1 MKLSPELRPRPDEY
15 KNRPDTELGSGF
27 RQRAKWG
34 VAMRESQCFDTDLNR
49 RSDFTGTRM
58 RISVKRSSSEAI
70 VSAEDGYSDMM
81 DFKSSNEWLVLCVN
95 LLLVLLQ
102 LLTCGGAL
110 LLMFFCSFLGIALLN
125 VDNKLLVEIGLL
137 TRSVVFVS
145 RLRGGGVD
153 ACEVEL

>member
-1 MKLSPELRPRPDEY
+1 
-15 KNRPDTELGSGF
+15 
-27 RQRAKWG
+27 
-34 VAMRESQCFDTDLNR
+34 
-49 RSDFTGTRM
+49 M

-145 RLRGGGVD
+145 LHTIFNIRESLIFSCLARLKKQDRN
-153 ACEVEL
+153 